1 VVVTAAAP
9 RGADATLA
17 FTDASDGSSH
27 GGMLVV
33 GDREAVATSRISPS
47 WKGDVLDSDIGIS
60 RSKFFSVCL

>member
-1 VVVTAAAP
+1 VVATAAAP
-9 RGADATLA
+9 GGADATLA

-47 WKGDVLDSDIGIS
+47 WKGDVL
-60 RSKFFSVCL
+60 